1 LISTFIFFLFS
12 FSAPLATL
20 QRLAMTM
27 RRPSLKDLQQLRQKL
42 EGPPT
47 LLCYI
52 CGREFGISSLQIH
65 QKACLHKVKE
75 INKRRPKVRRVV

>member
-1 LISTFIFFLFS
+1 
-12 FSAPLATL
+12 
-20 QRLAMTM
+20 MT